1 MEMRTDCAVSTLP
14 VTLEERVIAVKK
26 QGQTFWKGFR
36 DGLPILLGYL
46 SVAFAFGMLGTE
58 KKLPI
63 WAPTLIS
70 LTSFTGTGQFV
81 GVTLL
86 SNGVAL
92 LEITITIFIIN
103 IRYFLMS
110 LSLSQKLEENMP
122 VWQRM
127 VIAFGNTDEIYAVSM
142 QQQGLLNFRYMVG
155 LILSAYSGWVGGTI
169 VGSAASSVL
178 PQAIISA
185 LGIAIFAMFIAIIIP
200 PAKKSKPIVIVI
212 LIAVGMSCLF
222 RFVPVLN
229 QISSG
234 WTVIIC
240 GITASLVGALR
251 YPVLKPA
258 YTDREADQEETNE

>member
-1 MEMRTDCAVSTLP
+1 M
-14 VTLEERVIAVKK
+14 IVKK
-26 QGQTFWKGFR
+26 QGQTLLTGFR
-36 DGLPILLGYL
+36 DGLPIMLGYL

-58 KKLPI
+58 SGLPV

-81 GVTLL
+81 GVTML

-110 LSLSQKLEENMP
+110 LSLSQKLEDEIP
-122 VWQRM
+122 LWQRLI
-127 VIAFGNTDEIYAVSM
+127 IAFGNTDEIYAVSM
-142 QQQGLLNFRYMVG
+142 QQKGLLKFRYMVG

-169 VGSAASSVL
+169 IGSVASSVL

-212 LIAVGMSCLF
+212 LIAVIMRCLF
-222 RFVPVLN
+222 QFVPGLN

-234 WTVIIC
+234 WAVIIC
-240 GITASLVGALR
+240 GVTASLAGALR
-251 YPVLKPA
+251 YPILKPA
-258 YTDREADQEETNE
+258 YTEDEIHTDQEEDK